1 MLKRYTFRVGLR
13 TLKTTAAVV
22 ISMMIVN
29 AYGATSSKLIFA
41 MLGAMSAVR
50 PTFKESIESC
60 LTQIVGVSIGALMAV
75 LFSFLP
81 LHPLVITGMGIIL
94 VISLY
99 NIFQIRYAP
108 DLSCLIVVILC
119 VTPDIQPVTYA
130 VGRIR
135 DSAIGMCVGL
145 LVNMLVF
152 PYDNSRQI
160 RETVKSLDKE
170 LIAFLEDMFDG
181 DDVLPDPD
189 AMETKIDAMR
199 NQLAIFAKQRL
210 FLQRRKQNMQLQA
223 FRQCERKARELVARM
238 EVLSHME
245 RPGCLNAENRQ
256 QLAAVNAQIRD
267 TRQAD
272 ETSET
277 DIITNYHVRQI
288 LRLRRELLAAL
299 EQ

>member
-13 TLKTTAAVV
+13 TVKTTVAVM

-50 PTFKESIESC
+50 PTFKESVESC
-60 LTQIVGVSIGALMAV
+60 LTQIVGVSFGALMGV
-75 LFSFLP
+75 LFSLLP

-99 NIFQIRYAP
+99 NMFHIRFAP
-108 DLSCLIVVILC
+108 DLPCLIVVILC
-119 VTPDIQPVTYA
+119 ITPDIQPVTYA
-130 VGRIR
+130 VGRIW
-135 DSAIGMCVGL
+135 DSAIGMSVGL

-160 RETVKSLDKE
+160 RETVQSLDRE
-170 LIAFLEDMFDG
+170 LIVFLEEMFDG
-181 DDVLPDPD
+181 DEVLPDPD
-189 AMETKIDAMR
+189 AMEAKIDAMR

-210 FLQRRKQNMQLQA
+210 FLRRRKQDMQLQA
-223 FRQCERKARELVARM
+223 FRRCESKARELVARM

-245 RPGCLNAENRQ
+245 RPGCLNEENRQ
-256 QLAAVNAQIRD
+256 HLTAVNAQIRD
-267 TRQAD
+267 TRKAD
-272 ETSET
+272 GSSEI

-288 LRLRRELLAAL
+288 LKLRKELLAAL